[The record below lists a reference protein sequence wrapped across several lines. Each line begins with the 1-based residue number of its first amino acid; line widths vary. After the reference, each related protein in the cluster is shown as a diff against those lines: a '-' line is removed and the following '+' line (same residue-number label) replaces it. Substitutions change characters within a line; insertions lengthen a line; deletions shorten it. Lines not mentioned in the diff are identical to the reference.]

1 MTNTVKTG
9 GATPLSRDAAL
20 AKWAHFADRHIR
32 GNTHRIEEQMDALV
46 RAGATEATL
55 KVFWQ
60 ETKHLSWPNTYG
72 ESPWETAS
80 DLAGSL
86 DVRDRGAQVSPA
98 GLTRIEQFL
107 EVERELFDASEQQ
120 ATAPARRLRP

>member
-9 GATPLSRDAAL
+9 GATALFRDVAL
-20 AKWAHFADRHIR
+20 AKWGHFADRHIR
-32 GNTHRIEEQMDALV
+32 GNAHRIEEQMEALV

-80 DLAGSL
+80 GLACSL
-86 DVRDRGAQVSPA
+86 DARDRGAQVSPA
-98 GLTRIEQFL
+98 GLARIAHFL

-120 ATAPARRLRP
+120 EAAPARRLRP